1 MYGGNIMKEIKI
13 AGINFQQWII
23 NPKNLAALLC
33 LTLYTYDQLHGMI
46 DYAKFLGSPVTP
58 YASFFT
64 FDFRITV
71 SHKATEF
78 RNPTHRETHMD

>member
-1 MYGGNIMKEIKI
+1 MKEIKI

-46 DYAKFLGSPVTP
+46 DYDKILRFSSYTMD
-58 YASFFT
+58 ASIST
-64 FDFRITV
+64 LQC
-71 SHKATEF
+71 
-78 RNPTHRETHMD
+78 